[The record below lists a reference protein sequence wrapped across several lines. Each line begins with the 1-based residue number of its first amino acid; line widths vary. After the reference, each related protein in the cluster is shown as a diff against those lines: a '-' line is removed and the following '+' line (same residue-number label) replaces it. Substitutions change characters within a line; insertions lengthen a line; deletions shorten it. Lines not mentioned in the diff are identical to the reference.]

1 MIELKSKQSAGDIV
15 EMKQLISTLELETNF
30 LNEKIGA
37 LTQQR
42 ANSKDLFQANDMHQS
57 YLNIMKEREKVIE
70 QLHAQIKKLGEQ
82 KIMNVPNQQ
91 SFGRLPQD

>member
-1 MIELKSKQSAGDIV
+1 MEGERV
-15 EMKQLISTLELETNF
+15 RVLER
-30 LNEKIGA
+30 NEKIGA

-42 ANSKDLFQANDMHQS
+42 TNSKDLFQANDMHQS